1 MATQHVETTER
12 TVTVPTSRRHLKV
25 SSLLPHLA
33 LLCGVVISIFPFYW
47 LIVMAT
53 NTTSAIYSYPPTLT
67 FGTQLVTNITHV
79 MASIDFF
86 GSFVNTFIVA
96 VCTMVLVLFFDSL
109 AGFTFAK
116 FEFPGKKALFLVLL
130 ATFMVPAQLS
140 VVPLFVM
147 MAHLKWVGGLQAL
160 IIPGAAN
167 AFGIF
172 WMRQVISSVPNE
184 MLEAG
189 RIDGCSPFGLYWRVV
204 VPVIKPGLAALA
216 VLTFIGIYNDFV
228 LPVIAINSDDM
239 QTLQVMLSALAT
251 QINAAQ
257 VGVSGANAWGEILAA
272 STLASLPVLVLFTA
286 LQRQFIQGALAGSVK
301 G

>member
-172 WMRQVISSVPNE
+172 WMRQYADGAIHPE
-184 MLEAG
+184 LLDAG
-189 RIDGCSPFGLYWRVV
+189 RMDGCGHFRLYWNV
-204 VPVIKPGLAALA
+204 GLPILRPALA
-216 VLTFIGIYNDFV
+216 FLGIFTFIYAWNDYLWPLIV
-228 LPVIAINSDDM
+228 LVNPRRL
-239 QTLQVMLSALAT
+239 TLQVALSQLNGVYSTDYGMVMAGTLLAT
-251 QINAAQ
+251 LPLIIIFL
-257 VGVSGANAWGEILAA
+257 VGS
-272 STLASLPVLVLFTA
+272 
-286 LQRQFIQGALAGSVK
+286 RQFIGDIAAGAIK
-301 G
+301 